1 MTNQTSPAAHRLDAF
16 YRALRR
22 PGITRP
28 KQDRWFAGVAA
39 GVANRAGV
47 DPMVVRIGFVLAA
60 MFLGAGVAA
69 YLVLWL
75 LLPAQDGT
83 LRIERALKDGD
94 VPSVV
99 LLVLAAISAFGPGAP
114 FWGGFHGFHLFG
126 LVAFVAVAAW
136 FLNQHRSGGH
146 RSGSQHQ
153 SGTSGHMSAPSD
165 QSTDAWRV
173 EPTSPVP
180 DDAPR
185 PGTDD
190 PRG

>member
-1 MTNQTSPAAHRLDAF
+1 MTNQTSPAAQRLDRF

-28 KQDRWFAGVAA
+28 KRNRWFAGVAS
-39 GVANRAGV
+39 GLANRVGV
-47 DPMVVRIGFVLAA
+47 DPMIVRIAFVLTA

-94 VPSVV
+94 VPSIALLFVTAVSV
-99 LLVLAAISAFGPGAP
+99 LGPGAP
-114 FWGGFHGFHLFG
+114 FWGGFGGFHLFG
-126 LVAFVAVAAW
+126 LVALVAVGGW
-136 FLNQHRSGGH
+136 FLTQHGL
-146 RSGSQHQ
+146 GSQHRCAGHHP
-153 SGTSGHMSAPSD
+153 SGSSGHGSAPSG
-165 QSTDAWRV
+165 QSTDPWRV
-173 EPTSPVP
+173 EPTNPVP

-185 PGTDD
+185 D
-190 PRG
+190 